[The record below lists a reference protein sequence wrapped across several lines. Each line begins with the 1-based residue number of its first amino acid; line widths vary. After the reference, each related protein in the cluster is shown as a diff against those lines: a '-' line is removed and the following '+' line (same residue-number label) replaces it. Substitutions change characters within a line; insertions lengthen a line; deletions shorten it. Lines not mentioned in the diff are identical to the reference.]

1 MAKRKYHNSSRSHCP
16 NLFGG
21 LLDLGE
27 AFILDCYPAKYR
39 ERRRAS
45 GNPLR
50 IDPYAAAGAAMGMG
64 RLNSFDDI
72 MRLGGILG
80 SLGAF
85 DPPVHRTPSS
95 CDPPQPDTERFRHIQ
110 PPNLSAALPLRAKG
124 QLLCLAPFLRGWLR
138 LWHRPREL

>member
-1 MAKRKYHNSSRSHCP
+1 MAKRKYHSSSPSHCP
-16 NLFGG
+16 NFFGD

-27 AFILDCYPAKYR
+27 AFILDCYSARYR

-85 DPPVHRTPSS
+85 DPPVHQSPSS
-95 CDPPQPDTERFRHIQ
+95 YDPPQPDTKRFRHTQ
-110 PPNLSAALPLRAKG
+110 PSNLGTALPLRAKG

-138 LWHRPREL
+138 LRHRPREL